1 MGAGGRR
8 DWPALEGAAARG
20 GDGGPAIPRGGQ
32 YLKHRPP
39 LGAYASSDRA
49 CAVQIGASRESL
61 LFIFLIRHMTDFA
74 SDGSSQRP
82 GPRTPATPSVL
93 LAGVPP
99 PARPAPLSG
108 ASRCCTSTMPTRY
121 PDSRKG
127 TGVRRMQGHTAG
139 RRRAGADHRCMARSL
154 RRLCRNH
161 PPRRKANNGRGARC
175 LLLASKDGDLP

>member
-20 GDGGPAIPRGGQ
+20 GDDGPAIPRGEQ
-32 YLKHRPP
+32 YLKHRPA

-82 GPRTPATPSVL
+82 GPRTLATPSVL

-127 TGVRRMQGHTAG
+127 TGGASHA
-139 RRRAGADHRCMARSL
+139 RAHGWTPACRS
-154 RRLCRNH
+154 
-161 PPRRKANNGRGARC
+161 
-175 LLLASKDGDLP
+175 